1 MEASS
6 REVNGLLLS
15 YIEIEVQIN
24 VEAKKLHCIREEKI
38 EIEVRVLTLFYQV
51 LYSLRDRL
59 GYFSYMLYTSNS
71 INLVRESDSRPKT

>member
-24 VEAKKLHCIREEKI
+24 VEAKKLHCIREERI
-38 EIEVRVLTLFYQV
+38 V
-51 LYSLRDRL
+51 D
-59 GYFSYMLYTSNS
+59 
-71 INLVRESDSRPKT
+71 